1 MVSYDFFSLVIM
13 LSILS
18 PVIAFV
24 VIILLSLLER
34 EVNILEIENKRV
46 SLERELQQ
54 SKFIQLN
61 QQIQPHFLFNTLNAI
76 TSLGRLGRL
85 EDSVK
90 SLETLSLFLRYNYME
105 KEPLVHFSKELQHT
119 ENYLNIQQIR
129 FGERLKIEVQI
140 DPHAKDTLLPPYT
153 MQTLVENAFKHGLEK
168 KSGEKFVSI
177 SLQRQGNWVILDV
190 LDNGPD
196 YQSENNISPPGLGL
210 KNLRKRFEI
219 TFDMQTKLT
228 LDRKNELTEA
238 RIIWPYTPEVDYE
251 TINR

>member
-1 MVSYDFFSLVIM
+1 MISYDFFSLVIM
-13 LSILS
+13 LSILF
-18 PVIAFV
+18 PVVAFV
-24 VIILLSLLER
+24 AIILLSFLER

-85 EDSVK
+85 EDSVN
-90 SLETLSLFLRYNYME
+90 SLETLSLFLRYNYLE

-119 ENYLNIQQIR
+119 ENYLSIQQIR
-129 FGERLKIEVQI
+129 FGKRLKIKIQI

-168 KSGEKFVSI
+168 KPGDKFIHI
-177 SLQRQGNWVILDV
+177 SLRRQGNWVILDV
-190 LDNGPD
+190 IDNGPF
-196 YQSENNISPPGLGL
+196 YQSENSISPPGVGL
-210 KNLRKRFEI
+210 KNLKKRFEL

-228 LDRKNELTEA
+228 LDKKDELTEA
-238 RIIWPYTPEVDYE
+238 RIVWPYTPEVEYE
-251 TINR
+251 TANS